1 MLPQAAGASDRRMCT
16 RSDPITLVSGPLLTG
31 RNLASQ
37 QQRLDADAF
46 GARRGKR
53 HLARS
58 LRELPACSCENRAS
72 GLICS
77 ARVHEC
83 RKRDEGDAA
92 AVI

>member
-1 MLPQAAGASDRRMCT
+1 MPMPSAHDAASVTLP
-16 RSDPITLVSGPLLTG
+16 
-31 RNLASQ
+31 
-37 QQRLDADAF
+37 
-46 GARRGKR
+46 
-53 HLARS
+53 RS

-72 GLICS
+72 GVLQFAS